1 MKPSSSGLGRKLRRL
16 GIQRIYTPSSR
27 VVEDSGTC
35 AMMELDQGGV
45 VDKDLNVYGTKNL
58 KVAGSPPN
66 GDGLT

>member
-1 MKPSSSGLGRKLRRL
+1 M
-16 GIQRIYTPSSR
+16 QRIPLQAR

-35 AMMELDQGGV
+35 AMMERDQGGV

-66 GDGLT
+66 DDGLT

>member
-1 MKPSSSGLGRKLRRL
+1 MKPSSSGLGRKSRHV
-16 GIQRIYTPSSR
+16 GIQRIPLQAR

-35 AMMELDQGGV
+35 AIMERDQGGV